1 MALFAKLF
9 TFDSD
14 MQVNVTKFYDNET
27 KVYVMHEE
35 TFMDETNVHLHH
47 EFDKKV
53 DRDMAFDTYDADRA
67 RAFLTQTRITL
78 DDLSGKN
85 RVAGTGFSV
94 N

>member
-14 MQVNVTKFYDNET
+14 MQVNVTKFYDNEH
-27 KVYVMHEE
+27 KVFCMHEE
-35 TFMDETNVHLHH
+35 TFMDETNVHLQHD
-47 EFDKKV
+47 FDHKV

-78 DDLSGKN
+78 DDLTGKS